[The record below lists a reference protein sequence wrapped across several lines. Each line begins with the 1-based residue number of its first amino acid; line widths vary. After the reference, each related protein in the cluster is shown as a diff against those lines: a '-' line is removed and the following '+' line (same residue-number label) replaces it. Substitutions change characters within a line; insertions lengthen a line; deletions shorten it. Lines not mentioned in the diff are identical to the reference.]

1 MLDSKIR
8 VSLKYCGSCNPL
20 IDLSKIGNE
29 LKEAIRKD
37 NNLKLVSLED
47 NDIDTMIILCGCP
60 RACGNK
66 AEIRAKATRSIVVA
80 GETIDMVPVTEK
92 DISTA
97 VMKKLKSS
105 IDSPKKS

>member
-1 MLDSKIR
+1 MLNSEIR

-20 IDLSKIGNE
+20 VDLSRIGNE
-29 LKEAIRKD
+29 LKEAISKENDLR
-37 NNLKLVSLED
+37 LVSPQS
-47 NDIDTMIILCGCP
+47 NNIDTIVILCGCY

-80 GETIDMVPVTEK
+80 GETIDMVPAMEK

-97 VMKKLKSS
+97 VVKKLKSLTDPVVES
-105 IDSPKKS
+105 

>member
-1 MLDSKIR
+1 MVGNKIR

-37 NNLKLVSLED
+37 NDLKLVAPES
-47 NDIDTMIILCGCP
+47 NHIDIMVILCGCP

-66 AEIRAKATRSIVVA
+66 EENRAKANRSIVVA
-80 GETIDMVPVTEK
+80 AETIDMVPVAEK
-92 DISTA
+92 DISTT
-97 VMKKLKSS
+97 VMKKLKSL
-105 IDSPKKS
+105 IDPPKKS